1 MNKEQLKEMDSKILA
16 AVEGF
21 PFDENNAIFYLRYDF
36 ADTEGNIPLFIRAE
50 DSRNLG
56 RALFQLAAQYDF
68 IADTILRVSAS
79 IVEMEEKLKEEE
91 INISKLN

>member
-36 ADTEGNIPLFIRAE
+36 TENDIPLIIRAE

-56 RALFQLAAQYDF
+56 RALFQLAAQYDY

-79 IVEMEEKLKEEE
+79 IVEMEEKRKEEE
-91 INISKLN
+91 ANIAKLN